1 MLFVYN
7 YLMCDEH
14 KNPAS
19 VKSYEMVLE
28 VGKLYSKFYSSTQ
41 AYADSLFTL
50 YANEP
55 PQTAFLKILPQ
66 ITGLNKHSFCD
77 YYVFKNYPSPGTSA
91 FLAYN
96 AFSGVHKVEEKLQFE
111 WKIDNNAKKLILG
124 LNCIKA
130 TCRFAGRDYEAWF
143 TTDIPVNDG
152 PYKFSGLPGLI
163 VKVQDSDNEHIF
175 ELQEIRRVKNKPMY
189 FPERPYIST
198 SARGYTQ
205 ALEASKTP
213 LIEQLKSAT
222 SDDPTAIPNAIA
234 RLQRRNNFIERY

>member
-14 KNPAS
+14 KNQAS
-19 VKSYEMVLE
+19 VKSFEMVLE
-28 VGKLYSKFYSSTQ
+28 VGKLYSKFYSSAK
-41 AYADSLFTL
+41 AYADSLFAL

-66 ITGLNKHSFCD
+66 ITGLNNHSFCD

-96 AFSGVHKVEEKLQFE
+96 AFGGAYKVEEKLQFD
-111 WKIDNNAKKLILG
+111 WKIDNNAKKMILG
-124 LNCIKA
+124 LNCQKA
-130 TCRFAGRDYEAWF
+130 TCHFAGRNYEAWF

-175 ELQEIRRVKNKPMY
+175 ELQEIKKVNNKPMY
-189 FPERPYIST
+189 FPERAYTST
-198 SARGYTQ
+198 SARGYTRV
-205 ALEASKTP
+205 LEASKTP

-222 SDDPTAIPNAIA
+222 SDDPTTIPNAIA